1 MSEIEFSVV
10 VPTRERADTLR
21 STLQSCLAQDFE
33 SYEIVV
39 CDNCSSP
46 ETRQAVEAFH
56 SPRIVYHRAPEPL
69 CMRDNWNLAYS
80 FTRGKYVIY
89 IGDDDSLMPF
99 ALSQLHAII
108 QREGAR
114 AVRWDSAIYSWPNIA
129 RVDLAHHLQVSL
141 ARGLKRIDSR
151 TAMQQVLSGAAPAT
165 LLPNIYHGC
174 LARSVLEAI
183 RARAGHVFESFH
195 CDTYSSF
202 AAAYLAGEYLSLAAP
217 LSISGFSASSNNIA
231 FNFLRSKH
239 KNTETMRRENAESGL
254 GLHPFV
260 PDLPSGFVCVA
271 DSFLRA
277 KADVFPEEQELALDR
292 RVMLER
298 FIAAPPVDDLDEWA
312 SFVAELRRSA
322 ADDSDLSAWLEQ
334 RLSGVAPHATPR
346 DSYKPKIEGLIGEM
360 VCISADTYGVHDVAG
375 ATRFAARLIGYN
387 GTRFP
392 LLGNLDQKLSP
403 MQTRY
408 QRARLNLLL
417 RMLRRTR
424 GAS

>member
-1 MSEIEFSVV
+1 
-10 VPTRERADTLR
+10 
-21 STLQSCLAQDFE
+21 
-33 SYEIVV
+33 
-39 CDNCSSP
+39 
-46 ETRQAVEAFH
+46 
-56 SPRIVYHRAPEPL
+56 
-69 CMRDNWNLAYS
+69 
-80 FTRGKYVIY
+80 
-89 IGDDDSLMPF
+89 
-99 ALSQLHAII
+99 
-108 QREGAR
+108 
-114 AVRWDSAIYSWPNIA
+114 
-129 RVDLAHHLQVSL
+129 
-141 ARGLKRIDSR
+141 
-151 TAMQQVLSGAAPAT
+151 
-165 LLPNIYHGC
+165 
-174 LARSVLEAI
+174 
-183 RARAGHVFESFH
+183 
-195 CDTYSSF
+195 
-202 AAAYLAGEYLSLAAP
+202 
-217 LSISGFSASSNNIA
+217 
-231 FNFLRSKH
+231 
-239 KNTETMRRENAESGL
+239 MRRENAESGL

-346 DSYKPKIEGLIGEM
+346 DSYKPKIEGLIGET